1 MKKLTITLSNYIFL
15 KLDNVDEKL
24 EGFLKRK
31 LNVINPKFLSAKRM
45 GFSVY
50 KIPKMLYNCKKLKA
64 GFVLPI
70 GFLGN
75 LKKYALENDFEL
87 EIDDKRV
94 EREIEPLDCQIEL
107 KPTQN
112 LMLNKILRY
121 NRVVLEAKPGFGK
134 TMLALSYMTKRQ
146 QKTMI
151 IVHTR
156 ALLHQWR
163 KRIDDF
169 FNLEASDLGIIGE
182 GKWKLGEKITLASY
196 QTLLSRG
203 AKQLKNEF
211 GLVVVD
217 ECHHVPAFTFSKVV
231 REMAARYCLGLTA
244 TAFRKDRLDSFM
256 NFYLGPIVETPKDS
270 QITTH
275 SEKKVPTFLKIRE
288 TQLVIDNDEDLEFTL
303 LGTKLTQDN
312 KRNKMIIDDVYE
324 VAKSGKKCLILTERI
339 EHCQLLAEMIA
350 KKSKKLKIAIAN
362 GQMKKSER
370 EEIIHKVK
378 DNEYDVLVATGALI
392 GEGFD
397 WPQLQNLFLVYPFS
411 WRGKLI
417 QYVGRAQRYF
427 PGKNKVYVYDYLDN
441 YVGMFKGMFMK
452 RKRAYLN
459 MGVKL
464 VEKENQLEIL

>member
-1 MKKLTITLSNYIFL
+1 MAKLTITLSSYIFL
-15 KLDNVDEKL
+15 KLENVDEKL
-24 EGFLKRK
+24 EGFLKKK
-31 LNVINPKFLSAKRM
+31 LNVINPKFLSAQRM

-75 LKKYALENDFEL
+75 LKQYALENDFEL
-87 EIDDKRV
+87 EIADKRI
-94 EREIEPLDCQIEL
+94 EQPIEPLDCQIKL
-107 KPTQN
+107 KPTQI
-112 LMLNKILRY
+112 LMFDKILKY

-134 TMLALSYMTKRQ
+134 TILALAYLTKLQ
-146 QKTMI
+146 QKTII

-156 ALLHQWR
+156 ALLHQWQ
-163 KRIDDF
+163 KRIDDY
-169 FNLEASDLGIIGE
+169 FNLEENDVGIIGE
-182 GKWKLGEKITLASY
+182 GKWKIGKKITLASY

-203 AKQLKNEF
+203 SKKLKNEF
-211 GLVVVD
+211 GLTIVD

-231 REMAARYCLGLTA
+231 RELASRYCLGLTA
-244 TAFRKDRLDSFM
+244 TAFRKDRLESMM
-256 NFYLGPIVETPKDS
+256 NFYLGPIVVTPKDS
-270 QITTH
+270 SITTY

-288 TQLVIDNDEDLEFTL
+288 TKLMIEDDENLEFTL

-312 KRNKMIIDDVYE
+312 KRNKLIVDDVYE
-324 VAKSGKKCLILTERI
+324 VAKSGQKCLILTERV
-339 EHCQLLAEMIA
+339 EHCQVLAEML
-350 KKSKKLKIAIAN
+350 KKKIKKLKIAVAN

-370 EEIIHKVK
+370 EEIIHNVK
-378 DNEYDVLVATGALI
+378 DNEFDVLVATGALI

-397 WPQLQNLFLVYPFS
+397 WPQLQHLFLVYPFS

-427 PGKNKVYVYDYLDN
+427 PGKDRVYVYDYLDN
-441 YVGMFKGMFMK
+441 YVGMFKGMFLK
-452 RKRAYLN
+452 RKRAYLT

-464 VEKENQLEIL
+464 IEKKSQLEIL